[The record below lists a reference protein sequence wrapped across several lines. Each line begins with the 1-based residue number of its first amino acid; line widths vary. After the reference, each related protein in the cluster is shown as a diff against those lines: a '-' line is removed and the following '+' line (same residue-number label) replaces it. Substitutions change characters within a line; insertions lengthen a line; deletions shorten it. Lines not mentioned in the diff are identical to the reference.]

1 VIVSARLI
9 VSATVSAA
17 SIGAVV
23 ASACLTERDAMIAR
37 PPNVVVELP
46 PRKTAA
52 VCLAPRGP
60 VELVEGRVP
69 DDAVEILR
77 STTKTSDEHV
87 ALRAHE
93 EAAKRA
99 AKELCADGV
108 SVLNATESLRGVAS
122 TNISFWRRVEVT
134 DGGP

>member
-1 VIVSARLI
+1 MKASARVAI
-9 VSATVSAA
+9 GAAAIASAA
-17 SIGAVV
+17 AVV
-23 ASACLTERDAMIAR
+23 ACLTERDAMIAR
-37 PPNVVVELP
+37 PPNILVDLP
-46 PRKTAA
+46 APKTAA
-52 VCLAPRGP
+52 VCLGPRPP

-99 AKELCADGV
+99 ARQICADGV
-108 SVLNATESLRGVAS
+108 SVLNATESPKGVAS
-122 TNISFWRRVEVT
+122 TNIAFWRRVEVK